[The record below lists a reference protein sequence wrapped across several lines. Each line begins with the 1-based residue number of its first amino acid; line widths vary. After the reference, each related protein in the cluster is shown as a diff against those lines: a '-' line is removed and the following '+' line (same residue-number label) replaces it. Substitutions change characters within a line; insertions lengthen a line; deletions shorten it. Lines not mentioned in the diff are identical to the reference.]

1 MLKQIK
7 GSFPKVDFQPEYYV
21 QIPNWLF
28 HDLAYKKIKPRD
40 FVVYGA
46 IQKFR
51 TTPRKRP
58 TTPTNGQ
65 LSALTGFSKSSIVAA
80 LDVLEK
86 AGYINRY
93 WIRTQSGEFRRGFKF
108 TVCVENGKVIGK
120 PSSELSL
127 KEVDSIIPS
136 MRAEEW

>member
-21 QIPNWLF
+21 QMPNWLF
-28 HDLAYKKIKPRD
+28 HDLAHKKIKPRD

-51 TTPRKRP
+51 DTSKKRP

-93 WIRTQSGEFRRGFKF
+93 WISTQSGEFRRGFKF
-108 TVCVENGKVIGK
+108 SVCVENGKVIGK

-127 KEVDSIIPS
+127 KKVDSIIPS
-136 MRAEEW
+136 MRAEAW